1 MPQLAASLRTFIFPA
16 ATGQEDTMTD
26 KFIRIALNDRVTR
39 VAHWTVFTVGA
50 LSLVFSVAATAASAF

>member
-1 MPQLAASLRTFIFPA
+1 
-16 ATGQEDTMTD
+16 MTD